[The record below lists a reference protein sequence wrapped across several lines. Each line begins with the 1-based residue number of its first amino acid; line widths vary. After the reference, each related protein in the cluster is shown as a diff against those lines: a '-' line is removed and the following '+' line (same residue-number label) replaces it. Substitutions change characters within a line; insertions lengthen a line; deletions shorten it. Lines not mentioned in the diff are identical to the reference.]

1 MSAPAEKTSGI
12 EEAITIA
19 RTPSAALTFS
29 QTVCQVDGSPA
40 GETAFIGRLASQA
53 IATAAARLEL
63 HRLRLLALVGLRV
76 GVEALAG
83 W

>member
-1 MSAPAEKTSGI
+1 MSAPAEKTTGT

-19 RTPSAALTFS
+19 PHLVGGLDLLPDRAEVADHVRGDGVHRRVGEPGDRDVAAGL
-29 QTVCQVDGSPA
+29 Q
-40 GETAFIGRLASQA
+40 
-53 IATAAARLEL
+53 L

-83 W
+83 C